1 MNEKRYVQLQLL
13 IARMSKWE
21 RRLAQIYLNSFY
33 DNYTHTASVYE
44 EMWEYLVEH
53 PDASYPDFKKEVF
66 DQSTE
71 DAVRKNLERLRD
83 KLYESLLLDVNLN
96 RRSEWSAS
104 ERAKYDS
111 KKLLLKSRMA
121 YSKSIETTTLYYLDK
136 TIKLAR
142 KFELLEDWI
151 EALTLKITF
160 ISTRRLKINAGKFEK
175 EREKVSYI
183 RDKFISS
190 QAIRQE
196 IISLSNNRSQIKKNL
211 KRMEVLLKEVETYY
225 QKTASPI
232 IGRQLYYSHLALDEV
247 KTDWEAAYQ
256 HCLAL
261 SQLIDNSP
269 SINNPRELATT
280 QLNMTFF
287 LTLNHDFE
295 DALDALE
302 GIYASIDANGKLYLN
317 ALEFQFL
324 NLFYSNRFEDAL
336 KTLESLREIESAQG
350 SVELQSKWYYW
361 EACVY
366 FMQGFYKH
374 ANKALFETQEIE
386 KDKEGWNLAV
396 RMLRILIYI
405 EMENTDIADSEIEN
419 FRRYL
424 EQRNLTKRTKL
435 QVELLKRL
443 RYSAFDFD
451 ETARM
456 MAKVREE
463 LKQEAWEPFS
473 PELILL
479 EQWFDSKTNGTAFHH
494 QELKKIPVQT

>member
-33 DNYTHTASVYE
+33 DNYSHSLSVYE
-44 EMWEYLVEH
+44 QMWKYMVDH
-53 PDASYPDFKKEVF
+53 PDEPYEVF
-66 DQSTE
+66 KTNVFEDASE

-96 RRSEWSAS
+96 RRSEWSPS
-104 ERAKYDS
+104 ERAKFDS

-121 YSKSIETTTLYYLDK
+121 YSKSIESSTLYYLDK

-183 RDKFISS
+183 REKFISS

-211 KRMEVLLKEVETYY
+211 QRMESLLQEVETYY
-225 QKTASPI
+225 KKTASPL

-247 KTDWEAAYQ
+247 KADWTAAYQ

-261 SQLIDNSP
+261 SELIDDSP

-287 LTLNHDFE
+287 LTLSHDFE
-295 DALDALE
+295 EALNALK
-302 GIYASIDANGKLYLN
+302 GIFDSIDKNGKLYLN
-317 ALEFQFL
+317 ALEFRFL
-324 NLFYSNRFEDAL
+324 NLFYLNQMEEAL
-336 KTLESLREIESAQG
+336 KTLDQLREIEAAKE

-374 ANKALFETQEIE
+374 ANKALYETQEIE

-405 EMENTDIADSEIEN
+405 EMENLDTADSEIEN

-424 EQRNLTKRTKL
+424 EQRSLTKRTKL
-435 QVELLKRL
+435 QVEILKRL
-443 RYSAFDFD
+443 RYSAFDYD
-451 ETARM
+451 ETAELM
-456 MAKVREE
+456 KKIQEELREE
-463 LKQEAWEPFS
+463 TWEPFS

-479 EQWFDSKTNGTAFHH
+479 EQWFDAKVEGSEFRK
-494 QELKKIPVQT
+494 QELKKIPVQN